1 MINIVRRGAAHARRN
16 TVAYIALTMAM
27 GGTSYA
33 AAELPHDSVGSAQIR
48 TSAVRSSDVKDGEL
62 RARDFRAGELPA
74 GPAGP
79 AGPQGP
85 GGPQG
90 PAGVAG
96 PQGPAGDA
104 EDKPS
109 VRVDDDTQVELDSAS
124 FKLLSLDD
132 EVFDA
137 AEMHPGNG
145 NDDRIRVSRTGTYVL
160 NGEVEW
166 EANGDGYRVLDL
178 VQLNNHAGVVGS
190 TSVQPRDSAIQNTIQ
205 QATAIVHLTEGTTIG
220 LTAGQGSGDKLHV
233 VRASL
238 SAAFVGA

>member
-1 MINIVRRGAAHARRN
+1 MMNIVRRGAAHARRN
-16 TVAYIALTMAM
+16 AVAYIALTMAM

-33 AAELPHDSVGSAQIR
+33 AAELPRDSVGSAQIR
-48 TSAVRSSDVKDGEL
+48 TSAVRSSDVKDGDL

-74 GPAGP
+74 GPAGL
-79 AGPQGP
+79 A
-85 GGPQG
+85 GPQG
-90 PAGVAG
+90 PAGPAG

-104 EDKPS
+104 EDKPA

-124 FKLLSLDD
+124 FALLSLDD

-137 AEMHPGNG
+137 AGMHPGNG

-166 EANGDGYRVLDL
+166 EANGDGFRVLDL
-178 VQLNNHAGVVGS
+178 VQLNNHPGVVGS
-190 TSVQPRDSAIQNTIQ
+190 TSVQPRDSSIQNTIQ
-205 QATAIVHLTEGTTIG
+205 QATAIVHLAEGTTIG
-220 LTAGQGSGDKLHV
+220 LTAGQGSGEKLHI

-238 SAAFVGA
+238 SAAFIGA